1 MIFYS
6 ENQQKMTGLMKQ
18 TFDKI
23 SQLSEEKQNALAAY
37 LQKHMNDLLQKAEKE
52 KRIEEGNYTLD
63 DFNESTQQVINNIEE
78 NKNLTVCKNQ
88 AGGPAE
94 STSLDTPSAYF
105 VKLSR
110 NRPASLAA
118 VVS

>member
-1 MIFYS
+1 M
-6 ENQQKMTGLMKQ
+6 GLCLVSKQ
-18 TFDKI
+18 TLPDSHHASITCREVHSTDRFETAI
-23 SQLSEEKQNALAAY
+23 SFRRFGLLASNGNERNLKALTSRLA
-37 LQKHMNDLLQKAEKE
+37 
-52 KRIEEGNYTLD
+52 T
-63 DFNESTQQVINNIEE
+63 
-78 NKNLTVCKNQ
+78 NQ

-94 STSLDTPSAYF
+94 STSWDTPSAYF